1 MRLLD
6 KQLRSLRIV
15 PVVSLPSVS
24 AGVKLAEIL
33 VRCHLPVAE
42 ITFRTEAACSG
53 IAEMKNQFP
62 ELLLLAGTVLTS
74 KQAKLAQSAGAV
86 GLVSP
91 GFDSDL
97 VAYCFDNKM
106 PIYPGVATASE
117 VMAAIKSGLTT
128 LKFFPAELNGG
139 MNMVRSLLSVF
150 RNISLMP
157 TGGITPDNILSYL
170 SHKRVICC
178 GGTWLAPES
187 MMEDNKWET
196 IESRI
201 EDALTLL
208 SKK

>member
-1 MRLLD
+1 MSSLD
-6 KQLRSLRIV
+6 KRLQSLRIV

-33 VRCHLPVAE
+33 IRCHLPVAE

-53 IAEMKNQFP
+53 IAEMKKQFP

-74 KQAKLAQSAGAV
+74 KQVELAQSAGAE

-97 VAYCFDNKM
+97 AAYCAENNM

-117 VMAAIKSGLTT
+117 IMAALKSGLTT
-128 LKFFPAELNGG
+128 LKFFPAESNGG
-139 MNMVRSLLSVF
+139 MNMVKSLLSVF

-157 TGGITPDNILSYL
+157 TGGITPDNLLTYL
-170 SHKRVICC
+170 SHERVICC
-178 GGTWLAPES
+178 GGTWLAPEY
-187 MMEDNKWET
+187 MMEDNKWDI

-201 EDALTLL
+201 QGALNLL
-208 SKK
+208 NKE

>member
-74 KQAKLAQSAGAV
+74 KQAKLAQSAGAE

-97 VAYCFDNKM
+97 VAYCYDNNM

-117 VMAAIKSGLTT
+117 VMAAIRSGLTT

-157 TGGITPDNILSYL
+157 TGGITPGNVLSYL
-170 SHKRVICC
+170 SHERVICC

-201 EDALTLL
+201 QDALKLL
-208 SKK
+208 NEK